1 MVVFEWWY
9 KWTFLSYLGVFPQ
22 LSVMETKMSPS
33 LCLVTV
39 ERNWWEKSS
48 IKFWGDE
55 NSRTWHTCGW
65 RWHLGLA
72 LGRTCNTNPGVGPGK
87 LSAVYFCREP
97 LYLRKSHWTAVS
109 PASLAGG
116 GDHWQDEGS
125 RDCPG
130 WTHHVAEGA
139 GCPWLSLTSFLSGS
153 QPHPDMQ
160 ESCFSANNSQKALLA
175 EKPAPEALH
184 YSRLQMPRHYPTD
197 SETGAKIYSALLIV
211 AMWPNRFWN
220 WITHLKWF
228 THYWSNVTH

>member
-1 MVVFEWWY
+1 MRTQEPGILVGEDG
-9 KWTFLSYLGVFPQ
+9 TLGLPWG
-22 LSVMETKMSPS
+22 E
-33 LCLVTV
+33 LVTPIQGSALANSV
-39 ERNWWEKSS
+39 LCTFAESHCA
-48 IKFWGDE
+48 WG
-55 NSRTWHTCGW
+55 RAIGQQCLQPVW
-65 RWHLGLA
+65 R
-72 LGRTCNTNPGVGPGK
+72 V
-87 LSAVYFCREP
+87 
-97 LYLRKSHWTAVS
+97 
-109 PASLAGG
+109 GG

-130 WTHHVAEGA
+130 WTHHVADGA

-184 YSRLQMPRHYPTD
+184 YSRLQTPRHYPSD